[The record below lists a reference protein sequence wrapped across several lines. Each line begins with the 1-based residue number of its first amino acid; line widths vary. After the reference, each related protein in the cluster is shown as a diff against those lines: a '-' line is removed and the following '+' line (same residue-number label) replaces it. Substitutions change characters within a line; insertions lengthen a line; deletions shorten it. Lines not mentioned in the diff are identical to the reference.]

1 MSVLEAQAK
10 STKLHVTYDGVQ
22 HCTALEGTV
31 GKMVATDVPRSCGG
45 KGEEFS
51 PIELVGAGLGSCMLL
66 SMGTLALRD
75 KLDVS
80 GATVDVE
87 ISLTDKPVFRIG
99 ARGLQFSMPR
109 NFSEEERGKLERA
122 AHACPIKPSMHPDIP
137 LSIQF
142 NYPS

>member
-22 HCTALEGTV
+22 HCIALEGTV
-31 GKMVATDVPRSCGG
+31 GKMVATDVPHSCGG

-75 KLDVS
+75 CGCGDFVNGQARFS
-80 GATVDVE
+80 NW
-87 ISLTDKPVFRIG
+87 G
-99 ARGLQFSMPR
+99 ARLAVQHAK
-109 NFSEEERGKLERA
+109 KLFGGGTR
-122 AHACPIKPSMHPDIP
+122 
-137 LSIQF
+137 
-142 NYPS
+142 